1 MRGWRLLCQGIAVGN
16 GVQCFPTYW
25 EGDWLLAEAV
35 GALEASLRDGVGEHP
50 HNAAVV
56 TRTRA
61 DRAARLDMSSSL
73 GTSRVFILVGLRL
86 MGEE

>member
-1 MRGWRLLCQGIAVGN
+1 MLSHVL
-16 GVQCFPTYW
+16 GVADVLALVLGAGEEAWP
-25 EGDWLLAEAV
+25 LAEAV

-61 DRAARLDMSSSL
+61 DRDARLDMSSSL

>member
-1 MRGWRLLCQGIAVGN
+1 MLSHVL
-16 GVQCFPTYW
+16 GVTDVLALVLGAS

-35 GALEASLRDGVGEHP
+35 GALDASLRDGVGEHP

-56 TRTRA
+56 TRTRT

-73 GTSRVFILVGLRL
+73 DTSRLFILVGLRR
-86 MGEE
+86 MGEK

>member
-1 MRGWRLLCQGIAVGN
+1 MLSHVL
-16 GVQCFPTYW
+16 GVADVLALALGAG
-25 EGDWLLAEAV
+25 EEAWLLAEAV
-35 GALEASLRDGVGEHP
+35 GVLDASLRDGVGEHP

-56 TRTRA
+56 TRMRT

-73 GTSRVFILVGLRL
+73 DTSRVFILVGLRR

>member
-1 MRGWRLLCQGIAVGN
+1 MLSHVL
-16 GVQCFPTYW
+16 GVTDVLALALGAG
-25 EGDWLLAEAV
+25 EEAWLLAEAV
-35 GALEASLRDGVGEHP
+35 GALEASLCDGVGEHP
-50 HNAAVV
+50 HNTAVV

-86 MGEE
+86 MGED

>member
-1 MRGWRLLCQGIAVGN
+1 MLSHVL
-16 GVQCFPTYW
+16 GVADVLALALGAG
-25 EGDWLLAEAV
+25 EEAWLLAEAV
-35 GALEASLRDGVGEHP
+35 GAFEALLCDGAGEHP

>member
-1 MRGWRLLCQGIAVGN
+1 MLSHVL
-16 GVQCFPTYW
+16 GVADVLALALGASD
-25 EGDWLLAEAV
+25 GDWLLAEAV
-35 GALEASLRDGVGEHP
+35 GALEASLCDGVREHP
-50 HNAAVV
+50 HNTAVV

>member
-1 MRGWRLLCQGIAVGN
+1 MLSHVL
-16 GVQCFPTYW
+16 GVADVLALALGAG
-25 EGDWLLAEAV
+25 EEAWLLAEAV
-35 GALEASLRDGVGEHP
+35 GVLDASLRDGVGEHP

-56 TRTRA
+56 TRTRT

-73 GTSRVFILVGLRL
+73 DTSRLFILVGLRL

>member
-1 MRGWRLLCQGIAVGN
+1 MLSHVL
-16 GVQCFPTYW
+16 GVADVLALALGAG
-25 EGDWLLAEAV
+25 EEAWLLAEAV
-35 GALEASLRDGVGEHP
+35 GVLEASLRDGVGEHP

>member
-1 MRGWRLLCQGIAVGN
+1 MLSHVL
-16 GVQCFPTYW
+16 GVADVLALALGAG
-25 EGDWLLAEAV
+25 EEAWLLAEAV
-35 GALEASLRDGVGEHP
+35 GVLDASLRDGVGEHP

-56 TRTRA
+56 TRTRT

>member
-1 MRGWRLLCQGIAVGN
+1 MLSHVL
-16 GVQCFPTYW
+16 GVADVLALALGAG
-25 EGDWLLAEAV
+25 EEAWLLAEAV
-35 GALEASLRDGVGEHP
+35 GVLDASLRDGAGEHP

-56 TRTRA
+56 TRTRT

-73 GTSRVFILVGLRL
+73 GTSRVFILVGLRR